1 MKTKLSVAAMA
12 LLLASCSSNDN
23 DLLPENPVNAT
34 PIQVSQSVQGMVKTR
49 AAVGVGSDVTAT
61 VLVADGSSNNPDAAD
76 WANFSPVLANE
87 VTEDGGQN
95 KLTTRATV
103 STASFKAGSKA
114 TVSLNPILY
123 YHTTSGT
130 KSWLAAVAPA
140 GTVSGT
146 TVTIPQ
152 TDGEQDVMLAD
163 AAEAGS
169 SSSQQKPEL
178 TFKHLTTQLN
188 FEMKLTTQASGGE
201 WDGQTVSLKKIS
213 VQDAQVPAEVNVAP
227 ASGKAGV
234 SKWTAAAVMNV
245 GGISSVTLGADAV
258 RVGNP
263 LMIQASGQ
271 VVIDAVISVGGTD
284 ITFSNV
290 TIKKAD
296 NSADL
301 STEAGKSH
309 LITLN
314 VTEPLTPED
323 ATKMTVTA
331 TVTDWVAGDAGKA
344 DLN

>member
-61 VLVADGSSNNPDAAD
+61 VLVADGSSNNADAAD

-87 VTEDGGQN
+87 VKEENGQN
-95 KLTTRATV
+95 KLKTRATV

-123 YHTTSGT
+123 YHTTAGT

-169 SSSQQKPEL
+169 SSSASNPEL

-188 FEMKLTTQASGGE
+188 FEMKVTAQNGGE
-201 WDGQTVSLKKIS
+201 WTDKTISLKKIS
-213 VQDAQVPAEVNVAP
+213 VRNAQVPVEVNVAP

-234 SKWTAAAVMNV
+234 SKWTDAAMMNV
-245 GGISSVTLGADAV
+245 GGISSVALGADAV

-284 ITFSNV
+284 ITFNNV
-290 TIKKAD
+290 TIKKQD
-296 NSADL
+296 NTTDL
-301 STEAGKSH
+301 STETGKSH

-331 TVTDWVAGDAGKA
+331 TVTDWVAGDAGHA

>member
-1 MKTKLSVAAMA
+1 
-12 LLLASCSSNDN
+12 
-23 DLLPENPVNAT
+23 
-34 PIQVSQSVQGMVKTR
+34 
-49 AAVGVGSDVTAT
+49 
-61 VLVADGSSNNPDAAD
+61 
-76 WANFSPVLANE
+76 
-87 VTEDGGQN
+87 
-95 KLTTRATV
+95 
-103 STASFKAGSKA
+103 
-114 TVSLNPILY
+114 
-123 YHTTSGT
+123 
-130 KSWLAAVAPA
+130 
-140 GTVSGT
+140 
-146 TVTIPQ
+146 VTIPQ

-201 WDGQTVSLKKIS
+201 WTDKTISLKKIS

-234 SKWTAAAVMNV
+234 SKWTDAAVMNV
-245 GGISSVTLGADAV
+245 GGISSVALGADAV

-290 TIKKAD
+290 TIKKQD
-296 NSADL
+296 NTTDL

-331 TVTDWVAGDAGKA
+331 TVTDWVAGDAGHA

>member
-61 VLVADGSSNNPDAAD
+61 VLVADGSSNNADAAD

-95 KLTTRATV
+95 KLKTRATV

-123 YHTTSGT
+123 YHTTTGT

-163 AAEAGS
+163 AAAAGS
-169 SSSQQKPEL
+169 SSSASEPEL

-188 FEMKLTTQASGGE
+188 FEMKVTAQNGGE
-201 WDGQTVSLKKIS
+201 WTDKTISLKKIS
-213 VQDAQVPAEVNVAP
+213 VRNAQVPVEVNVAP

-234 SKWTAAAVMNV
+234 SKWTDAAMMNV
-245 GGISSVTLGADAV
+245 GGISSVALGADAV

-284 ITFSNV
+284 ITFNNV
-290 TIKKAD
+290 TIKKQDDA
-296 NSADL
+296 NL
-301 STEAGKSH
+301 STVAGKSH

-331 TVTDWVAGDAGKA
+331 TVTDWVAGDAGHA

>member
-61 VLVADGSSNNPDAAD
+61 VLVADGSSNNADAAD

-95 KLTTRATV
+95 KLKTRATV

-163 AAEAGS
+163 AAAAGS
-169 SSSQQKPEL
+169 SSSASNPEL

-188 FEMKLTTQASGGE
+188 FEMKVTAQNGGE
-201 WDGQTVSLKKIS
+201 WTDKTISLKKIR
-213 VQDAQVPAEVNVAP
+213 VQKAQVPAEVNVAP
-227 ASGKAGV
+227 TSGEAGV
-234 SKWTAAAVMNV
+234 SKWTDAAMMNV
-245 GGISSVTLGADAV
+245 GGISSVALGADAV

-284 ITFSNV
+284 ITFNNV
-290 TIKKAD
+290 TIKKQD
-296 NSADL
+296 NKTNL

-314 VTEPLTPED
+314 VTEPLTPAD

-331 TVTDWVAGDAGKA
+331 TVTDWVAGDAGHA

>member
-61 VLVADGSSNNPDAAD
+61 VLVADGDQAAD
-76 WANFSPVLANE
+76 WTKFSPVLANE

-103 STASFKAGSKA
+103 S
-114 TVSLNPILY
+114 LNPILY
-123 YHTTSGT
+123 YHTTAST

-169 SSSQQKPEL
+169 SSSASNPEL

-188 FEMKLTTQASGGE
+188 FEMKVTAQNGGE
-201 WDGQTVSLKKIS
+201 WTDKTISLKKIS
-213 VQDAQVPAEVNVAP
+213 VQKAQVPAEVNVAP

-234 SKWTAAAVMNV
+234 SKWTDAAVMNV
-245 GGISSVTLGADAV
+245 GGISSVALGADAV

-290 TIKKAD
+290 TIKKQD
-296 NSADL
+296 NTTKL

-309 LITLN
+309 LIPLN
-314 VTEPLTPED
+314 VTEPLTPSD

-331 TVTDWVAGDAGKA
+331 TVTDWVAGEAGHA

>member
-61 VLVADGSSNNPDAAD
+61 VLVADGSSNNADAAD

-87 VTEDGGQN
+87 VKEESGQN
-95 KLTTRATV
+95 KLKTRATV

-123 YHTTSGT
+123 YHTTTGT

-163 AAEAGS
+163 AAAAGS
-169 SSSQQKPEL
+169 SSSASEPEL

-188 FEMKLTTQASGGE
+188 FEMKVTAQNGGE
-201 WDGQTVSLKKIS
+201 WTDKTISLKKIS
-213 VQDAQVPAEVNVAP
+213 VRNAQVPVEVNIAP

-234 SKWTAAAVMNV
+234 SKWTDAAMMNV
-245 GGISSVTLGADAV
+245 GGISSVALGADAV

-284 ITFSNV
+284 ITFNNV
-290 TIKKAD
+290 TIKKQD
-296 NSADL
+296 NTTDL

-331 TVTDWVAGDAGKA
+331 TVTDWVAGDAGHA

>member
-61 VLVADGSSNNPDAAD
+61 VLVADGDQAAD
-76 WANFSPVLANE
+76 WTKFSPVLANE
-87 VTEDGGQN
+87 VKEDGGQN

-123 YHTTSGT
+123 YHTTAST

-152 TDGEQDVMLAD
+152 TDGEQDVMLANST
-163 AAEAGS
+163 AAGS
-169 SSSQQKPEL
+169 STSTSVPEL

-213 VQDAQVPAEVNVAP
+213 VQDAQVPAVVNVAP

-234 SKWTAAAVMNV
+234 SRWTDAAVMNV
-245 GGISSVTLGADAV
+245 AGISSVALGADAV

-290 TIKKAD
+290 TIKKQD
-296 NSADL
+296 NTNL
-301 STEAGKSH
+301 STEAGRSH

-314 VTEPLTPED
+314 VTEPLTPAD

-331 TVTDWVAGDAGKA
+331 TVTDWVAGDAGHA

>member
-61 VLVADGSSNNPDAAD
+61 VLVADGDQAAD
-76 WANFSPVLANE
+76 WTKFSPVLANE
-87 VTEDGGQN
+87 VKEDGGQN

-123 YHTTSGT
+123 YHTT
-130 KSWLAAVAPA
+130 
-140 GTVSGT
+140 SGT

-201 WDGQTVSLKKIS
+201 WSGQTVSLKKIS

-234 SKWTAAAVMNV
+234 SKWTDAAVMNV
-245 GGISSVTLGADAV
+245 GGISSVALGADAV

-290 TIKKAD
+290 TIKKQD
-296 NSADL
+296 NTTDL

-331 TVTDWVAGDAGKA
+331 TVTDWVAGDAGHA

>member
-61 VLVADGSSNNPDAAD
+61 VLVADGSSNNADAAD

-87 VTEDGGQN
+87 VKEESGQN
-95 KLTTRATV
+95 KLKTRATV

-123 YHTTSGT
+123 YHTTTGT

-163 AAEAGS
+163 AAAAGS
-169 SSSQQKPEL
+169 SSSASEPEL

-188 FEMKLTTQASGGE
+188 FEMKVTAQNGGE
-201 WDGQTVSLKKIS
+201 WTDKTISLKKIS
-213 VQDAQVPAEVNVAP
+213 VRNAQVPVEVNVAP

-234 SKWTAAAVMNV
+234 SKWTDAAMMNV
-245 GGISSVTLGADAV
+245 GGISSVALGADAV

-284 ITFSNV
+284 ITFNNV
-290 TIKKAD
+290 TIKKQD
-296 NSADL
+296 NTIDL

-331 TVTDWVAGDAGKA
+331 TVTDWVAGDAGHA

>member
-61 VLVADGSSNNPDAAD
+61 VLVADGSSNNADAAD

-87 VTEDGGQN
+87 VKEENGQN
-95 KLTTRATV
+95 KLKTRATV

-123 YHTTSGT
+123 YHTTAST

-169 SSSQQKPEL
+169 SSSASNPEL

-188 FEMKLTTQASGGE
+188 FEMKVTAQNGGE
-201 WDGQTVSLKKIS
+201 WTDKTISLKKIS
-213 VQDAQVPAEVNVAP
+213 VRNAQVPVEVNVAP

-234 SKWTAAAVMNV
+234 SKWTDAAMMNV
-245 GGISSVTLGADAV
+245 GGISSVALGADAV

-284 ITFSNV
+284 ITFNNV
-290 TIKKAD
+290 TIKKQD
-296 NSADL
+296 NTTDL

-331 TVTDWVAGDAGKA
+331 TVTDWVAGDAGHA

>member
-61 VLVADGSSNNPDAAD
+61 VLVADGSSNNADAAD

-87 VTEDGGQN
+87 VKEENGQN
-95 KLTTRATV
+95 KLKTRATV

-123 YHTTSGT
+123 YHTTAGT

-163 AAEAGS
+163 AAAAGS
-169 SSSQQKPEL
+169 SSSASEPEL

-188 FEMKLTTQASGGE
+188 FEMKVTAQNGGE
-201 WDGQTVSLKKIS
+201 WTDKTISLKKIS
-213 VQDAQVPAEVNVAP
+213 VRNAQVPVEVNVAP

-234 SKWTAAAVMNV
+234 SKWTDAAMMNV
-245 GGISSVTLGADAV
+245 GGISSVALGADAV

-284 ITFSNV
+284 ITFNNV
-290 TIKKAD
+290 TIKKQD
-296 NSADL
+296 NTTNL

-314 VTEPLTPED
+314 VTEPLTPAD

-331 TVTDWVAGDAGKA
+331 TVTDWVAGDAGHA

>member
-61 VLVADGSSNNPDAAD
+61 VLVADGDQAAD
-76 WANFSPVLANE
+76 WTKFSPVLANE
-87 VTEDGGQN
+87 VKEDGGQN

-123 YHTTSGT
+123 YHTTAST

-201 WDGQTVSLKKIS
+201 WTDKTISLKKIS

-234 SKWTAAAVMNV
+234 SKWTDAAVMNV
-245 GGISSVTLGADAV
+245 GGISSVALGADAV

-290 TIKKAD
+290 TIKKQD
-296 NSADL
+296 NTTDL

-314 VTEPLTPED
+314 VTELTPED

-331 TVTDWVAGDAGKA
+331 TVTDWVAGDAGHA

>member
-61 VLVADGSSNNPDAAD
+61 VLVADGSSNNADAAD

-87 VTEDGGQN
+87 VKEENGQN
-95 KLTTRATV
+95 KLKTRATV

-123 YHTTSGT
+123 YHTTTGT

-163 AAEAGS
+163 AAAAGS
-169 SSSQQKPEL
+169 SSSASEPEL

-188 FEMKLTTQASGGE
+188 FEMKVTAQNGGE
-201 WDGQTVSLKKIS
+201 WTDKTISLKKIS
-213 VQDAQVPAEVNVAP
+213 VRNAQVPVEVNVAP

-234 SKWTAAAVMNV
+234 SKWTDAAMMNV
-245 GGISSVTLGADAV
+245 GGISSVALGADAV

-284 ITFSNV
+284 ITFNNV
-290 TIKKAD
+290 TIKKQD
-296 NSADL
+296 NKTNL

-314 VTEPLTPED
+314 VTEPLTPAD

-331 TVTDWVAGDAGKA
+331 TVTDWVAGDAGHA

>member
-61 VLVADGSSNNPDAAD
+61 VLVADGSSNNADAAD

-87 VTEDGGQN
+87 VKEDGGQN
-95 KLTTRATV
+95 KLKTRATV

-123 YHTTSGT
+123 YHTTAGT

-163 AAEAGS
+163 AAEAGN

-188 FEMKLTTQASGGE
+188 FEMKVTAQNGGE
-201 WDGQTVSLKKIS
+201 WTDKTISLKKIS
-213 VQDAQVPAEVNVAP
+213 VQKAQVPAEVNVAP
-227 ASGKAGV
+227 TSGEAGV
-234 SKWTAAAVMNV
+234 SKWTDAAMMNV
-245 GGISSVTLGADAV
+245 GGISSVALGADAV

-284 ITFSNV
+284 ITFNNV
-290 TIKKAD
+290 TIKKQD
-296 NSADL
+296 NKTNL

-314 VTEPLTPED
+314 VTEPLTPAD

-331 TVTDWVAGDAGKA
+331 TVTDWVAGDAGHA

>member
-61 VLVADGSSNNPDAAD
+61 VLVADGSSNNADAAD

-87 VTEDGGQN
+87 VKEENGQN
-95 KLTTRATV
+95 KLKTRATV

-163 AAEAGS
+163 AAAAGS
-169 SSSQQKPEL
+169 SSSASEPEL

-188 FEMKLTTQASGGE
+188 FEMKVTAQNGGE
-201 WDGQTVSLKKIS
+201 WTDKTISLKKIS
-213 VQDAQVPAEVNVAP
+213 VRNAQVPVEVNVAP

-234 SKWTAAAVMNV
+234 SKWTDAAMMNV
-245 GGISSVTLGADAV
+245 GGISSVALGADAV

-284 ITFSNV
+284 ITFNNV
-290 TIKKAD
+290 TIKKQD
-296 NSADL
+296 NKTNL

-314 VTEPLTPED
+314 VTEPLTPAD
-323 ATKMTVTA
+323 ATKMPVTA
-331 TVTDWVAGDAGKA
+331 TVTDWVAGDAGHA

>member
-61 VLVADGSSNNPDAAD
+61 VLVADGSSNNADAAD

-87 VTEDGGQN
+87 VKEESGQN
-95 KLTTRATV
+95 KLKTRATV

-123 YHTTSGT
+123 YHTTTGT

-163 AAEAGS
+163 AAAAGS
-169 SSSQQKPEL
+169 SSSASEPEL

-188 FEMKLTTQASGGE
+188 FEMKVTAQNGGE
-201 WDGQTVSLKKIS
+201 WTDKTISLKKIS
-213 VQDAQVPAEVNVAP
+213 VRNAQVPVEVNVAP

-234 SKWTAAAVMNV
+234 SKWTDAAMMNV
-245 GGISSVTLGADAV
+245 GGISSVALGADAV
-258 RVGNP
+258 RVGNL

-284 ITFSNV
+284 ITFNNV
-290 TIKKAD
+290 TIKKQD
-296 NSADL
+296 NTTDL

-331 TVTDWVAGDAGKA
+331 TVTDWVAGDAGHA

>member
-61 VLVADGSSNNPDAAD
+61 VLVADGSSNNADAAD
-76 WANFSPVLANE
+76 WANFPPVLANE
-87 VTEDGGQN
+87 VKEENGQN
-95 KLTTRATV
+95 KLKTRATV

-163 AAEAGS
+163 AAAAGS
-169 SSSQQKPEL
+169 SSSASEPEL

-188 FEMKLTTQASGGE
+188 FEMKVTAQNGGE
-201 WDGQTVSLKKIS
+201 WTDKTISLKKIS
-213 VQDAQVPAEVNVAP
+213 VRNAQVPVEVNVAP

-234 SKWTAAAVMNV
+234 SKWTDAAMMNV
-245 GGISSVTLGADAV
+245 GGISSVALGADAV

-284 ITFSNV
+284 ITFNNV
-290 TIKKAD
+290 TIKKQD
-296 NSADL
+296 NKTNL

-314 VTEPLTPED
+314 VTEPLTPAD

-331 TVTDWVAGDAGKA
+331 TVTDWVAGDAGHA

>member
-61 VLVADGSSNNPDAAD
+61 VLVADGSSNNADAAD

-87 VTEDGGQN
+87 VKEENGQN
-95 KLTTRATV
+95 KLKTRATV

-163 AAEAGS
+163 AAAAGS
-169 SSSQQKPEL
+169 SSSASEPEL

-188 FEMKLTTQASGGE
+188 FEIKVTAQNGGE
-201 WDGQTVSLKKIS
+201 WTDKTISLKKIS
-213 VQDAQVPAEVNVAP
+213 VRNAQVPVEVNVAP

-234 SKWTAAAVMNV
+234 SKWTDAAMMNV
-245 GGISSVTLGADAV
+245 GGISSVALGADAV

-284 ITFSNV
+284 ITFNNV
-290 TIKKAD
+290 TIKKQD
-296 NSADL
+296 NKTNL

-314 VTEPLTPED
+314 VTEPLTPAD

-331 TVTDWVAGDAGKA
+331 TVTDWVAGDAGHA

>member
-61 VLVADGSSNNPDAAD
+61 VLVADGSSNNADAAD

-87 VTEDGGQN
+87 VKEENGQN
-95 KLTTRATV
+95 KLKTRATV

-163 AAEAGS
+163 AAAAGS
-169 SSSQQKPEL
+169 SSSASEPEL

-188 FEMKLTTQASGGE
+188 FEMKVTAQNGGE
-201 WDGQTVSLKKIS
+201 WTDKTISLKKIS

-234 SKWTAAAVMNV
+234 SKWTDAAMMNV
-245 GGISSVTLGADAV
+245 GGISSVALGADAV

-284 ITFSNV
+284 ITFNNV
-290 TIKKAD
+290 TIKKQD
-296 NSADL
+296 NKTNL

-314 VTEPLTPED
+314 VTEPLTPAD

-331 TVTDWVAGDAGKA
+331 TVTDWVAGDAGHA

>member
-61 VLVADGSSNNPDAAD
+61 VLVADGSSNNADAAD

-87 VTEDGGQN
+87 VKEESGQN
-95 KLTTRATV
+95 KLKTRATV

-123 YHTTSGT
+123 YHTTTGT

-163 AAEAGS
+163 AAAAGS
-169 SSSQQKPEL
+169 SSSASEPEL

-188 FEMKLTTQASGGE
+188 FEMKVTAQNGGE
-201 WDGQTVSLKKIS
+201 WTDKTISLKKIS
-213 VQDAQVPAEVNVAP
+213 VRNAQVPVEVNVAP

-234 SKWTAAAVMNV
+234 SKWTDAAMMNV
-245 GGISSVTLGADAV
+245 GGISSVALGADAV

-284 ITFSNV
+284 ITFNNV
-290 TIKKAD
+290 TIKKQD
-296 NSADL
+296 NTTDL
-301 STEAGKSH
+301 STEAGRSH

-314 VTEPLTPED
+314 VTEPLTPAD

-331 TVTDWVAGDAGKA
+331 TVTDWVAGDAGHA
-344 DLN
+344 ALN

>member
-61 VLVADGSSNNPDAAD
+61 VLVADGSSNNADAAD

-123 YHTTSGT
+123 YHTTDGT

-163 AAEAGS
+163 AAAAGS
-169 SSSQQKPEL
+169 SSSASEPEL

-188 FEMKLTTQASGGE
+188 FEMKVTAQNGGE
-201 WDGQTVSLKKIS
+201 WTDKTISLKKIS
-213 VQDAQVPAEVNVAP
+213 VRNAQVPVEVNVAP

-234 SKWTAAAVMNV
+234 SKWTDAAMMNV
-245 GGISSVTLGADAV
+245 GGISSVALGADAV

-284 ITFSNV
+284 ITFNNV
-290 TIKKAD
+290 TIKKQD
-296 NSADL
+296 NKTNL

-314 VTEPLTPED
+314 VTEPLTPAD

-331 TVTDWVAGDAGKA
+331 TVTDWVAGDAGHA

>member
-61 VLVADGSSNNPDAAD
+61 VLVADGSSNNADAAD

-95 KLTTRATV
+95 KLKTRATV

-123 YHTTSGT
+123 YHTTAGT

-163 AAEAGS
+163 AAAAGS
-169 SSSQQKPEL
+169 SSSASEPEL

-188 FEMKLTTQASGGE
+188 FEMKVTAQKGGE
-201 WDGQTVSLKKIS
+201 WTDKTISLKKIR
-213 VQDAQVPAEVNVAP
+213 VQKAQVPAEVNVAP
-227 ASGKAGV
+227 TSGEAGV
-234 SKWTAAAVMNV
+234 SKWTDAAMMNV

-284 ITFSNV
+284 ITFNNV
-290 TIKKAD
+290 TIKKQD
-296 NSADL
+296 NTTDL

-331 TVTDWVAGDAGKA
+331 TVTDWVAGDAGHA

>member
-61 VLVADGSSNNPDAAD
+61 VLVADGSSNNADAAD

-95 KLTTRATV
+95 KLKTRATV

-123 YHTTSGT
+123 YHTTTGT

-163 AAEAGS
+163 AAAAGS
-169 SSSQQKPEL
+169 SSSASNPEL

-188 FEMKLTTQASGGE
+188 FEMKVTAQNGGE
-201 WDGQTVSLKKIS
+201 WTDKTISLKKIS
-213 VQDAQVPAEVNVAP
+213 VRNAQVPVEVNVAP

-234 SKWTAAAVMNV
+234 SKWTDAAMMNV
-245 GGISSVTLGADAV
+245 GGISSVALGADAV

-284 ITFSNV
+284 ITFNNV
-290 TIKKAD
+290 TIKKQD
-296 NSADL
+296 NTTNL

-314 VTEPLTPED
+314 VTEPLTPAD

-331 TVTDWVAGDAGKA
+331 TVTDWVAGDAGNA

>member
-61 VLVADGSSNNPDAAD
+61 VLVADGSSNNADAAD

-95 KLTTRATV
+95 KLKTRATV

-163 AAEAGS
+163 AAAAGS
-169 SSSQQKPEL
+169 SSSASEPEL

-188 FEMKLTTQASGGE
+188 FEMKVTAQNGGE
-201 WDGQTVSLKKIS
+201 WTDKTISLKKIR
-213 VQDAQVPAEVNVAP
+213 VQKAQVPAEVNVAP

-234 SKWTAAAVMNV
+234 SKWTDAAMMNV
-245 GGISSVTLGADAV
+245 GGISSVALGADAV

-284 ITFSNV
+284 ITFNNV
-290 TIKKAD
+290 TIKKQD
-296 NSADL
+296 NKTNL

-314 VTEPLTPED
+314 VTEPLTPAD

-331 TVTDWVAGDAGKA
+331 TVTDWVAGDAGHA

>member
-61 VLVADGSSNNPDAAD
+61 VLVADGEQAAD
-76 WANFSPVLANE
+76 WTKFSPVLANE
-87 VTEDGGQN
+87 VKEENGQN
-95 KLTTRATV
+95 KLKTRATV

-123 YHTTSGT
+123 YHTTAST

-201 WDGQTVSLKKIS
+201 WSGQTVSLKKIS

-234 SKWTAAAVMNV
+234 SKWTDAAVMNV
-245 GGISSVTLGADAV
+245 GGISSVALGADAV

-284 ITFSNV
+284 ITFNNV
-290 TIKKAD
+290 TIKKQDDA
-296 NSADL
+296 NL
-301 STEAGKSH
+301 STVAGKSH

-331 TVTDWVAGDAGKA
+331 TVTDWVAGDAGHA

>member
-61 VLVADGSSNNPDAAD
+61 VLVADGDQAAD
-76 WANFSPVLANE
+76 WTKFSPVLANE
-87 VTEDGGQN
+87 VKEDGGQN

-123 YHTTSGT
+123 YHTTTGT

-169 SSSQQKPEL
+169 SNSASNPEL

-201 WDGQTVSLKKIS
+201 WTDKTISLKKIS

-234 SKWTAAAVMNV
+234 SKWTDAAVMNV
-245 GGISSVTLGADAV
+245 GGISSVALGADAV

-271 VVIDAVISVGGTD
+271 VVS
-284 ITFSNV
+284 
-290 TIKKAD
+290 
-296 NSADL
+296 
-301 STEAGKSH
+301 
-309 LITLN
+309 
-314 VTEPLTPED
+314 
-323 ATKMTVTA
+323 MR
-331 TVTDWVAGDAGKA
+331 
-344 DLN
+344 

>member
-61 VLVADGSSNNPDAAD
+61 VLVADGSSNNADAAD

-123 YHTTSGT
+123 YHTTAST

-152 TDGEQDVMLAD
+152 IDGEQDVMLAD
-163 AAEAGS
+163 AAAAGS
-169 SSSQQKPEL
+169 SSSKQSPEL

-188 FEMKLTTQASGGE
+188 FEMKVTAQNGGE
-201 WDGQTVSLKKIS
+201 WAGQTISLKKIS
-213 VQDAQVPAEVNVAP
+213 VQKAQVPAEVNVAP
-227 ASGKAGV
+227 TSGEAGV
-234 SKWTAAAVMNV
+234 SKWTDAAMMNV
-245 GGISSVTLGADAV
+245 GGISSVALGADAV

-284 ITFSNV
+284 ITFNNV
-290 TIKKAD
+290 TIKKQD
-296 NSADL
+296 NTTDL

-314 VTEPLTPED
+314 VTEPLTPAD

-331 TVTDWVAGDAGKA
+331 TVTDWVAGDAGHA

>member
-61 VLVADGSSNNPDAAD
+61 VLVADGSSNNADAAD

-87 VTEDGGQN
+87 VKEESGQN
-95 KLTTRATV
+95 KLKTRATV

-123 YHTTSGT
+123 YHTTAGT

-163 AAEAGS
+163 AAAAGS
-169 SSSQQKPEL
+169 SSSASEPEL

-188 FEMKLTTQASGGE
+188 FEMKVTAQNGGE
-201 WDGQTVSLKKIS
+201 WTDKTISLKKIS
-213 VQDAQVPAEVNVAP
+213 VRNAQVPVEVNVAP

-234 SKWTAAAVMNV
+234 SKWTDAAMMNV
-245 GGISSVTLGADAV
+245 GGISSVALGADAV

-284 ITFSNV
+284 ITFNNV
-290 TIKKAD
+290 TIKKQD
-296 NSADL
+296 NKTNL

-323 ATKMTVTA
+323 ATKMTVTS
-331 TVTDWVAGDAGKA
+331 TVTDWVAGEAGHA

>member
-61 VLVADGSSNNPDAAD
+61 VLVADGSSNNADAAD

-123 YHTTSGT
+123 YHTTAGT

-169 SSSQQKPEL
+169 SSSKQSPEL

-188 FEMKLTTQASGGE
+188 FEMKVTAQNGGE
-201 WDGQTVSLKKIS
+201 WSGQTISLKKIS
-213 VQDAQVPAEVNVAP
+213 VRNAQVPVEVNVAP

-234 SKWTAAAVMNV
+234 SKWTDAAMMNV
-245 GGISSVTLGADAV
+245 GGISSVALGADAV

-284 ITFSNV
+284 ITFNNV
-290 TIKKAD
+290 TIKKQD
-296 NSADL
+296 NKTNL
-301 STEAGKSH
+301 STAAGKSH

-314 VTEPLTPED
+314 VTEPLTCLLYTSPSPRD
-323 ATKMTVTA
+323 CS
-331 TVTDWVAGDAGKA
+331 
-344 DLN
+344 

>member
-61 VLVADGSSNNPDAAD
+61 VLVADGDQAAD
-76 WANFSPVLANE
+76 WTKFSPVLANE

-123 YHTTSGT
+123 YNTAAST

-201 WDGQTVSLKKIS
+201 WTDKTISLKKIS

-234 SKWTAAAVMNV
+234 SKWTDAAVMNV
-245 GGISSVTLGADAV
+245 GTDAV

-290 TIKKAD
+290 TIKKQD
-296 NSADL
+296 NKTNL

-314 VTEPLTPED
+314 VTEPLTPSD

>member
-61 VLVADGSSNNPDAAD
+61 VLVADGSSNNADAAD

-87 VTEDGGQN
+87 VKEESGQN
-95 KLTTRATV
+95 KLKTRATV

-123 YHTTSGT
+123 YHTTTGT

-163 AAEAGS
+163 AAAAGS
-169 SSSQQKPEL
+169 SSSASEPEL

-188 FEMKLTTQASGGE
+188 FEMKVTAQNGGE
-201 WDGQTVSLKKIS
+201 WTDKTISLKKIS
-213 VQDAQVPAEVNVAP
+213 VRNAQVPVEVNVAP

-234 SKWTAAAVMNV
+234 SKWTDAAMMNV
-245 GGISSVTLGADAV
+245 GGISSVALGADAV

-284 ITFSNV
+284 ITFNNV
-290 TIKKAD
+290 TIKKQD
-296 NSADL
+296 NTTDL
-301 STEAGKSH
+301 STEAGRSH

-314 VTEPLTPED
+314 VTEPLTPAD

-331 TVTDWVAGDAGKA
+331 TVTDWVAGDAGHA

>member
-61 VLVADGSSNNPDAAD
+61 VLVADGDQAAD
-76 WANFSPVLANE
+76 WTKFSPVLANE
-87 VTEDGGQN
+87 VKEDGGQN

-123 YHTTSGT
+123 YHTTAST

-201 WDGQTVSLKKIS
+201 WTDKTISLKKIS

-234 SKWTAAAVMNV
+234 SKWTDAAVMNV
-245 GGISSVTLGADAV
+245 GGISSVALGADAV

-290 TIKKAD
+290 TIK
-296 NSADL
+296 
-301 STEAGKSH
+301 
-309 LITLN
+309 
-314 VTEPLTPED
+314 
-323 ATKMTVTA
+323 
-331 TVTDWVAGDAGKA
+331 
-344 DLN
+344 

>member
-61 VLVADGSSNNPDAAD
+61 VLVADGDQAAD

-87 VTEDGGQN
+87 VKEENGQN
-95 KLTTRATV
+95 KLKTRATV

-123 YHTTSGT
+123 YHTTTGT

-163 AAEAGS
+163 AAAAGS
-169 SSSQQKPEL
+169 SSSASEPEL

-188 FEMKLTTQASGGE
+188 FEMK
-201 WDGQTVSLKKIS
+201 
-213 VQDAQVPAEVNVAP
+213 
-227 ASGKAGV
+227 
-234 SKWTAAAVMNV
+234 
-245 GGISSVTLGADAV
+245 
-258 RVGNP
+258 
-263 LMIQASGQ
+263 
-271 VVIDAVISVGGTD
+271 
-284 ITFSNV
+284 
-290 TIKKAD
+290 
-296 NSADL
+296 
-301 STEAGKSH
+301 
-309 LITLN
+309 
-314 VTEPLTPED
+314 
-323 ATKMTVTA
+323 VTA
-331 TVTDWVAGDAGKA
+331 QNHQLKENQSAESAGARRGQCSSDFG
-344 DLN
+344 

>member
-61 VLVADGSSNNPDAAD
+61 VLVADGSSNNADAAD

-95 KLTTRATV
+95 KLKTRATV

-146 TVTIPQ
+146 TVTILQ

-163 AAEAGS
+163 AAAAGS
-169 SSSQQKPEL
+169 SSSASEPEL

-188 FEMKLTTQASGGE
+188 FEMKVTAQNGGE
-201 WDGQTVSLKKIS
+201 WTDKTISLKKIR
-213 VQDAQVPAEVNVAP
+213 VQKAQVPAEVNVAP

-234 SKWTAAAVMNV
+234 SKWTDAAMMNV
-245 GGISSVTLGADAV
+245 GGISSVALGADAV

-284 ITFSNV
+284 ITFNNV
-290 TIKKAD
+290 TIKKQD
-296 NSADL
+296 NKTNL

-314 VTEPLTPED
+314 VTEPLTPAD

-331 TVTDWVAGDAGKA
+331 TVTDWVAGDAGHA